1 MFETYVMPFVHS
13 LWHMSLELAP
23 WLLVGLIVAGLIK
36 VFVPL
41 SWVAKLLGR
50 PGFKSTLWAS
60 LLGAPLP
67 LCSCSVLPVAIGIRR
82 QGASRSAT
90 SAFLVST
97 PENGVDAMAVTYA
110 LLGPFMTI
118 IRPIAAILN
127 ALAVGIAV
135 GIATRN
141 DPDTSPETL
150 TSETTRKV
158 SSQTSAA
165 LTEIKSCCATQE
177 ACEITQV
184 AQPDQPANPADHCEQ
199 SNHAQHEHHMHHHES
214 DESFDAP
221 LGKRLAQGMWYGVTT
236 LFGDLL
242 KWLIIGLVIAA
253 VVEAYLLP
261 TGFLETWG
269 QGPLAMLVM
278 LLIGIPMYICATSST
293 PLAAALLAAGVSP
306 GAVLVLLLAG
316 PATNVSTFGVLRQ
329 ELGMKAAVV
338 AMITLGLASVLLGVF
353 TDLIVNIMKLNIQA
367 QTAHHH
373 DMLPLLI
380 TLPALIVLVILAV
393 FVQVRNATGK
403 K

>member
-118 IRPIAAILN
+118 VRPIAAILN

-141 DPDTSPETL
+141 DPDTSPPETPPPSEG
-150 TSETTRKV
+150 TS
-158 SSQTSAA
+158 Q
-165 LTEIKSCCATQE
+165 IKSCCDTQ
-177 ACEITQV
+177 ASCETTSSV
-184 AQPDQPANPADHCEQ
+184 EPDHCEQ
-199 SNHAQHEHHMHHHES
+199 HNHEHAES
-214 DESFDAP
+214 PDAP
-221 LGKRLAQGMWYGVTT
+221 LGRRLAQGMWYGVTT

-329 ELGMKAAVV
+329 ELGMKAAVM